1 MIFADKIIE
10 LRKKSGL
17 SQEELAEK
25 MNVSRQSV
33 SKWEGAQSIPD
44 LDKILA
50 LSKIFGV
57 STDYLLK
64 DDFEAEEPVPT
75 DDGDGS
81 FLRKVSMEEAN
92 RFLRLNEKYAPRTAF
107 GVMLCILSPVLL
119 IILAGISEYRPNLFG
134 SLFGNFTITEEFAG
148 GIGCVIMFLIIAAA
162 VTIFITTGQKL
173 KDFEY
178 LEKENIDTDY
188 GVSGMTKERLEAYSS
203 KHTTNLILGTVI
215 CIIAIVPLFL
225 VLAIAGDEDFPAI
238 MSMALLLTI
247 LSFGVGLLTKTS
259 IVNSGFNMLLEQ
271 DEYTREIKS
280 DKKKRRDIMVIY
292 WLIVT
297 AIYIVYVFYARS
309 KVFDDISFYSDWK
322 KNGLVIWAAAGVLC
336 PVVSR
341 IVKMIRK

>member
-1 MIFADKIIE
+1 MILADKIIE

-64 DDFEAEEPVPT
+64 DDFETEEIVST

-81 FLRKVSMEEAN
+81 PLRRVSMEEAN
-92 RFLRLNEKYAPRTAF
+92 RFLRLNEKCAPRTAF
-107 GVMLCILSPVLL
+107 GVMLCVLSPVIL
-119 IILAGISEYRPNLFG
+119 IILMGISEYRPNFFG
-134 SLFGNFTITEEFAG
+134 SFTVTEDFAG
-148 GIGCVIMFLIIAAA
+148 GIGCVIMFLIISAA
-162 VTIFITTGQKL
+162 VTVFITTGQKL

-178 LEKENIDTDY
+178 LEKENIDTEY
-188 GVSGMTKERLEAYSS
+188 GVSGMAKERREAYQSG
-203 KHTTNLILGTVI
+203 HTASLILGTVI
-215 CIIAIVPLFL
+215 CIISIIPLFL
-225 VLAIAGDEDFPAI
+225 VIAVSGDEDFPAV
-238 MSMALLLTI
+238 MSMGLLLAI
-247 LSFGVGLLTKTS
+247 CSFGVYLLTKTS
-259 IVNSGFNMLLEQ
+259 VINSGFNMLLEE
-271 DEYTREIKS
+271 DDYTREIKS

-292 WLIVT
+292 WLIV
-297 AIYIVYVFYARS
+297 AAVYVGYLWYSRS
-309 KVFDDISFYSDWK
+309 LMFGGEVREWSR
-322 KNGLVIWAAAGVLC
+322 NGLVIWITAGIMC

>member
-1 MIFADKIIE
+1 MILADKIIE

-64 DDFEAEEPVPT
+64 DDFETAELVPT
-75 DDGDGS
+75 DDSDGS
-81 FLRKVSMEEAN
+81 PLRRVSMEEAN

-119 IILAGISEYRPNLFG
+119 IILAGISEYRPNFFG
-134 SLFGNFTITEEFAG
+134 GFTITEDFAG
-148 GIGCVIMFLIIAAA
+148 GIGCVVMFLIVAAA

-173 KDFEY
+173 KDFDY
-178 LEKENIDTDY
+178 LEKENIDTEY
-188 GVSGMTKERLEAYSS
+188 GVSGMAKERREAYQS
-203 KHTTNLILGTVI
+203 KHTTSLILGTVI
-215 CIIAIVPLFL
+215 CIISIVPLFL
-225 VLAIAGDEDFPAI
+225 VIAVSGDEDFPAV
-238 MSMALLLTI
+238 MSMALLLAI
-247 LSFGVGLLTKTS
+247 CSFGVYLLTKTS
-259 IVNSGFNMLLEQ
+259 VINSGFNMLLEE
-271 DEYTREIKS
+271 DDYTREIKS

-297 AIYIVYVFYARS
+297 AIYIGYIWYVRS
-309 KVFDDISFYSDWK
+309 HAFDDISFYSDWK
-322 KNGLVIWAAAGVLC
+322 KSGLVIWAAAGVLC

-341 IVKMIRK
+341 IVKLIKK

>member
-1 MIFADKIIE
+1 MILADKIIE

-64 DDFEAEEPVPT
+64 DDFETAEIVPT
-75 DDGDGS
+75 DDSDGS
-81 FLRKVSMEEAN
+81 PLRRVSMEEAN
-92 RFLRLNEKYAPRTAF
+92 RFLSLNEKYAPRTAF

-119 IILAGISEYRPNLFG
+119 IILMGISEYRPNFFG
-134 SLFGNFTITEEFAG
+134 GFTITEEFAG
-148 GIGCVIMFLIIAAA
+148 GIGCVVMFLIIAAA
-162 VTIFITTGQKL
+162 VTIFITTGQRL
-173 KDFEY
+173 KDFDY
-178 LEKENIDTDY
+178 LEKENIDTEY
-188 GVSGMTKERLEAYSS
+188 GVSGMAKERREAYQS
-203 KHTTNLILGTVI
+203 KHTTSLILGTVI
-215 CIIAIVPLFL
+215 CIISIIPLFL
-225 VLAIAGDEDFPAI
+225 VIAVSGDEDFPAVI
-238 MSMALLLTI
+238 SMALLLAI
-247 LSFGVGLLTKTS
+247 CSFGVYLLTKTS
-259 IVNSGFNMLLEQ
+259 IINSGFKIILEE
-271 DEYTREIKS
+271 DDYTREIKS

-297 AIYIVYVFYARS
+297 AIYIGYIWYARS
-309 KVFDDISFYSDWK
+309 HAFDDISFYSDWK
-322 KNGLVIWAAAGVLC
+322 KSGLVIWAAAGVLC

-341 IVKMIRK
+341 IVKMIKK

>member
-1 MIFADKIIE
+1 MILADKIIE

-64 DDFEAEEPVPT
+64 DDFEAEEPIQT

-81 FLRKVSMEEAN
+81 PLRRVSMEEAN

-119 IILAGISEYRPNLFG
+119 IILAGISEYRPNFFG
-134 SLFGNFTITEEFAG
+134 GFTITEDFAG
-148 GIGCVIMFLIIAAA
+148 GIGCVILFLIIAAA

-188 GVSGMTKERLEAYSS
+188 GVSGMAKERRDAYQP

-225 VLAIAGDEDFPAI
+225 VLAISGDADFPAV

-247 LSFGVGLLTKTS
+247 LSFGVNLLTRTS
-259 IVNSGFNMLLEQ
+259 IINSGFNMLLEE

-280 DKKKRRDIMVIY
+280 DKKKCRDIMVIY

-297 AIYIVYVFYARS
+297 AIYICYVWYARS
-309 KVFDDISFYSDWK
+309 HVFDDISFYSDWK
-322 KNGLVIWAAAGVLC
+322 QSGLVIWAAAGVLC

>member
-10 LRKKSGL
+10 LRKKSGM

-64 DDFEAEEPVPT
+64 DDFEGEEYLSAEDADAP
-75 DDGDGS
+75 S
-81 FLRKVSMEEAN
+81 LRKVSMEEAN
-92 RFLRLNEKYAPRTAF
+92 RFLRVNEQCAPKTAL
-107 GVMLCILSPVLL
+107 GVSLCILSPIVL
-119 IILAGISEYRPNLFG
+119 IIMAAFSDYRPDFFG
-134 SLFGNFTITEEFAG
+134 SFTVTENLAG
-148 GIGCVIMFLIIAAA
+148 GIGTAVLLTIIAAA
-162 VTIFITTGQKL
+162 VVIFLSNGQKL

-178 LEKENIDTDY
+178 LENEGIDTGY
-188 GVSGMTKERLEAYSS
+188 GVSGMVKERQAAYSQ
-203 KHTTNLILGTVI
+203 KHTKNLILGTVI
-215 CIIAIVPLFL
+215 CILSVIPMFLAAITDDDFTAVMGFALFMAICSVGVYIL
-225 VLAIAGDEDFPAI
+225 VI
-238 MSMALLLTI
+238 
-247 LSFGVGLLTKTS
+247 TS
-259 IVNSGFNMLLEQ
+259 IINSGFSILLET
-271 DEYTREIKS
+271 DDYSREKKS
-280 DKKKRRDIMVIY
+280 DKRKRRDIMAIY

-297 AIYIVYVFYARS
+297 AVYVGYLWYCRS
-309 KVFDDISFYSDWK
+309 LMFSGEVREWS
-322 KNGLVIWAAAGVLC
+322 KNSLIIWITAGIMC

>member
-1 MIFADKIIE
+1 MILADKIIE

-64 DDFEAEEPVPT
+64 DDFEMEEIVPT

-81 FLRKVSMEEAN
+81 SLRRVSMEEAN

-119 IILAGISEYRPNLFG
+119 IILTGISEYRPDLFKG
-134 SLFGNFTITEEFAG
+134 FTITEDFAG

-173 KDFEY
+173 KDFDY

-188 GVSGMTKERLEAYSS
+188 GVSGMAKERREAYQS
-203 KHTTNLILGTVI
+203 KHTTSLILGTVI

-225 VLAIAGDEDFPAI
+225 VLAIAGDEDFSAV
-238 MSMALLLTI
+238 MGMALLLTI
-247 LSFGVGLLTKTS
+247 LSFGVSLLTKTS
-259 IVNSGFNMLLEQ
+259 IINSGFNMLLEE

-309 KVFDDISFYSDWK
+309 RVFDDISFYSDWK

-341 IVKMIRK
+341 IVKIIRK

>member
-1 MIFADKIIE
+1 MILADKIIE

-44 LDKILA
+44 LDKIIA

-64 DDFEAEEPVPT
+64 DDFECEEYLPAEDADAP
-75 DDGDGS
+75 S
-81 FLRKVSMEEAN
+81 LRKVSMEEAN
-92 RFLRLNEKYAPRTAF
+92 RFLRLNEKCAPRTAF

-119 IILAGISEYRPNLFG
+119 IILAGISDYRPNFFG
-134 SLFGNFTITEEFAG
+134 DFTVTENFAG
-148 GIGCVIMFLIIAAA
+148 GVGCVIMFLIIAAA

-178 LEKENIDTDY
+178 LEKENIDTEY
-188 GVSGMTKERLEAYSS
+188 GVSGMAKERRETYQS
-203 KHTTNLILGTVI
+203 KHTTSLILGTVI
-215 CIIAIVPLFL
+215 CIISIVPLFL
-225 VLAIAGDEDFPAI
+225 VVAMSGDEDFPAV

-247 LSFGVGLLTKTS
+247 CSFGVYLLTKTS
-259 IVNSGFNMLLEQ
+259 IIKSGFDMLLEE
-271 DEYTREIKS
+271 DDYTRETKS

-292 WLIVT
+292 WMIVT
-297 AIYIVYVFYARS
+297 AVYMGYLWYSRSLMYSGDAREWS
-309 KVFDDISFYSDWK
+309 
-322 KNGLVIWAAAGVLC
+322 KNGLIIWITAGIMC
-336 PVVSR
+336 PVVKR
-341 IVKMIRK
+341 IIKMIRK

>member
-1 MIFADKIIE
+1 MILADKIIE

-64 DDFEAEEPVPT
+64 DDFEAEELVPT

-81 FLRKVSMEEAN
+81 PLRRVSMEEGN

-107 GVMLCILSPVLL
+107 GVMLCILSPVIL
-119 IILAGISEYRPNLFG
+119 IILAGISDYRPNFFG
-134 SLFGNFTITEEFAG
+134 GFTVTENFAG
-148 GIGCVIMFLIIAAA
+148 GVGVTIMLLMIAAA

-173 KDFEY
+173 KDFDY
-178 LEKENIDTDY
+178 LEKENIDTEY
-188 GVSGMTKERLEAYSS
+188 GVSGMAKERREAYQS
-203 KHTTNLILGTVI
+203 KHTTSLILGTVI
-215 CIIAIVPLFL
+215 CIISIVPLFL
-225 VLAIAGDEDFPAI
+225 VIAVSGDEDFPAV
-238 MSMALLLTI
+238 MSMALLLAI
-247 LSFGVGLLTKTS
+247 CSAGVYLLTKTS
-259 IVNSGFNMLLEQ
+259 IINSGFNMLLEE
-271 DEYTREIKS
+271 DDYTREIKS

-292 WLIVT
+292 WLIV
-297 AIYIVYVFYARS
+297 AAVYMGYLWYSRSLMYGGDAREWS
-309 KVFDDISFYSDWK
+309 R
-322 KNGLVIWAAAGVLC
+322 NGLIIWITAGIMC

-341 IVKMIRK
+341 IIKMIHK

>member
-1 MIFADKIIE
+1 MILADKIIE

-64 DDFEAEEPVPT
+64 DDFETAEIVPT
-75 DDGDGS
+75 DDSDGS
-81 FLRKVSMEEAN
+81 PLRRVSMEEAN
-92 RFLRLNEKYAPRTAF
+92 RFLSLNEKYAPRTAF

-119 IILAGISEYRPNLFG
+119 IILAGISEYRPNFFG
-134 SLFGNFTITEEFAG
+134 GFTITEDFAG
-148 GIGCVIMFLIIAAA
+148 GIGCVVMFLIVAAA
-162 VTIFITTGQKL
+162 VTIFITTGQRL
-173 KDFEY
+173 KDFDY
-178 LEKENIDTDY
+178 LEKENIDTEY
-188 GVSGMTKERLEAYSS
+188 GVSGMAKERREAYQS
-203 KHTTNLILGTVI
+203 KHTTSLILGTVI
-215 CIIAIVPLFL
+215 CIISIVPLFL
-225 VLAIAGDEDFPAI
+225 VIAVSGDEDFPAV
-238 MSMALLLTI
+238 MSMALLLAI
-247 LSFGVGLLTKTS
+247 CSFGVYLLTKTS
-259 IVNSGFNMLLEQ
+259 VINSGFNMLLEE
-271 DEYTREIKS
+271 DDYTREIKS

-297 AIYIVYVFYARS
+297 AIYIGYIWYARS
-309 KVFDDISFYSDWK
+309 HAFDDISFYSDWK
-322 KNGLVIWAAAGVLC
+322 KSGLVIWAAAGVLC

>member
-1 MIFADKIIE
+1 MILADKIIE

-64 DDFEAEEPVPT
+64 DDFETAEIVPT
-75 DDGDGS
+75 DDSDGS
-81 FLRKVSMEEAN
+81 PLRRVSMEEAN
-92 RFLRLNEKYAPRTAF
+92 RFLSLNEKYAPRTAF

-119 IILAGISEYRPNLFG
+119 IILAGISEYRPNFFG
-134 SLFGNFTITEEFAG
+134 GFTITEEFAG
-148 GIGCVIMFLIIAAA
+148 GIGCVVMFLIVAAA
-162 VTIFITTGQKL
+162 VTIFITTGQRL
-173 KDFEY
+173 KDFDY
-178 LEKENIDTDY
+178 LEKENIDTEY
-188 GVSGMTKERLEAYSS
+188 GVSGMAKERREAYQS
-203 KHTTNLILGTVI
+203 KHTTSLILGTVI
-215 CIIAIVPLFL
+215 CIISIVPLFL
-225 VLAIAGDEDFPAI
+225 VIAVSGDEDFPAV
-238 MSMALLLTI
+238 MSMALLLAI
-247 LSFGVGLLTKTS
+247 CSFGVYLLTKTS
-259 IVNSGFNMLLEQ
+259 VINSGFNMLLEE
-271 DEYTREIKS
+271 DDYTREIKS

-297 AIYIVYVFYARS
+297 AIYIGYIWYARS
-309 KVFDDISFYSDWK
+309 HAFDDISFYSDWK
-322 KNGLVIWAAAGVLC
+322 KSGLVIWAAAGVLC

>member
-1 MIFADKIIE
+1 MILADKIIE

-81 FLRKVSMEEAN
+81 PLRRVSMEEAN

-119 IILAGISEYRPNLFG
+119 IILAGISEYRPDLFRD
-134 SLFGNFTITEEFAG
+134 FTITEDFAG
-148 GIGCVIMFLIIAAA
+148 GIGCVIMFFIIAAA

-188 GVSGMTKERLEAYSS
+188 GVSGMAKERREAYQS
-203 KHTTNLILGTVI
+203 KHTTSLILGTVI

-225 VLAIAGDEDFPAI
+225 VIAIAGDEDFPAV

-247 LSFGVGLLTKTS
+247 LSFGVSLLTKTS
-259 IVNSGFNMLLEQ
+259 IINSGFNMLLEE

-292 WLIVT
+292 WLVVT

-309 KVFDDISFYSDWK
+309 RIFDDVSFYSDWK

>member
-1 MIFADKIIE
+1 
-10 LRKKSGL
+10 
-17 SQEELAEK
+17 

-64 DDFEAEEPVPT
+64 DDFETEEIVPT
-75 DDGDGS
+75 DDGDS
-81 FLRKVSMEEAN
+81 SPLRRVSMEEAN

-119 IILAGISEYRPNLFG
+119 IILTGISEYRPNFFG
-134 SLFGNFTITEEFAG
+134 GFTITEDFAG

-173 KDFEY
+173 KNFEY

-188 GVSGMTKERLEAYSS
+188 GVSGMAKERREAYQS
-203 KHTTNLILGTVI
+203 KHTTSLILGTVI

-225 VLAIAGDEDFPAI
+225 VLAIAGDEDFPAV

-247 LSFGVGLLTKTS
+247 LSFGVSLLTKTS
-259 IVNSGFNMLLEQ
+259 IINSGFNMLLEE

-280 DKKKRRDIMVIY
+280 DKKKHRDIMVIY
-292 WLIVT
+292 WLVVT

-309 KVFDDISFYSDWK
+309 HYFDDISFYSDWK
-322 KNGLVIWAAAGVLC
+322 KSGLVIWAAAGVLC

-341 IVKMIRK
+341 IVKMAGNSRRR

>member
-1 MIFADKIIE
+1 MILADKIIE

-64 DDFEAEEPVPT
+64 DDFETAEAVPT

-81 FLRKVSMEEAN
+81 PMRRVSMEEAN

-119 IILAGISEYRPNLFG
+119 IILAGISDYRPNFFG
-134 SLFGNFTITEEFAG
+134 GFTVTEDFAG
-148 GIGCVIMFLIIAAA
+148 GIGCVIMFLIVAAA
-162 VTIFITTGQKL
+162 VTVFITTGQKL
-173 KDFEY
+173 KDFDY
-178 LEKENIDTDY
+178 LEKENIDTEY
-188 GVSGMTKERLEAYSS
+188 GVSGMAKERREAYQS
-203 KHTTNLILGTVI
+203 KHTASLILGTVI
-215 CIIAIVPLFL
+215 CIISIIPLFL
-225 VLAIAGDEDFPAI
+225 VIAVSGDEDFPAV

-247 LSFGVGLLTKTS
+247 CSFGVYLLTKTS
-259 IVNSGFNMLLEQ
+259 IINSGFNMLLEA
-271 DEYTREIKS
+271 DEYTREVKS
-280 DKKKRRDIMVIY
+280 DKRKRRDIMVIY

-297 AIYIVYVFYARS
+297 VVYIGYLWYFRS
-309 KVFDDISFYSDWK
+309 LMYSGEVREWSR
-322 KNGLVIWAAAGVLC
+322 NGLVIWITAGIMC

>member
-1 MIFADKIIE
+1 MILADKIIE

-64 DDFEAEEPVPT
+64 DDFEAAEIVPT
-75 DDGDGS
+75 DDSDGS
-81 FLRKVSMEEAN
+81 PLRRVSMEEAN
-92 RFLRLNEKYAPRTAF
+92 RFLRPNEKYAPRTAF

-119 IILAGISEYRPNLFG
+119 IIFMGISEYRPNFFG
-134 SLFGNFTITEEFAG
+134 GFTITEDFAG

-178 LEKENIDTDY
+178 LEKENIDTEY
-188 GVSGMTKERLEAYSS
+188 GVSGMAKERREAYQS
-203 KHTTNLILGTVI
+203 KHTTSLILGTVI
-215 CIIAIVPLFL
+215 CIISIVPLFL
-225 VLAIAGDEDFPAI
+225 VFALSGDEDFPAV
-238 MSMALLLTI
+238 MSMALLLAI
-247 LSFGVGLLTKTS
+247 CSFGVYLLTKTS
-259 IVNSGFNMLLEQ
+259 VINSGFNMLLEE
-271 DEYTREIKS
+271 DDYTREIKS

-292 WLIVT
+292 WLIV
-297 AIYIVYVFYARS
+297 AAVYVGYLWYSRS
-309 KVFDDISFYSDWK
+309 LMFGGEVREWSR
-322 KNGLVIWAAAGVLC
+322 NGLVIWITAGIMC

>member
-1 MIFADKIIE
+1 MILADKIIE

-64 DDFEAEEPVPT
+64 DDFETEEIVPT
-75 DDGDGS
+75 DDSDGS
-81 FLRKVSMEEAN
+81 PLRRVSMEEAN

-119 IILAGISEYRPNLFG
+119 IILAGISEYRPNFFG
-134 SLFGNFTITEEFAG
+134 GFTITEDFAG
-148 GIGCVIMFLIIAAA
+148 GIGCVVMFLIVAAA
-162 VTIFITTGQKL
+162 VTIFITTGQRI

-178 LEKENIDTDY
+178 LEKENIDTEY
-188 GVSGMTKERLEAYSS
+188 GVSGMAKERREAYSS
-203 KHTTNLILGTVI
+203 KHTTSLILGTVI
-215 CIIAIVPLFL
+215 CIISIVPLFL
-225 VLAIAGDEDFPAI
+225 VVAVSGDEDFPAV
-238 MSMALLLTI
+238 MSMALLLAI
-247 LSFGVGLLTKTS
+247 CSVGVYLLTKTS
-259 IVNSGFNMLLEQ
+259 VINSGFNMLLEE
-271 DEYTREIKS
+271 DDYTREIKS

-292 WLIVT
+292 WLIVAAVYFGYLWYGRNFMYSGEVGEWSKNSLIIWIT
-297 AIYIVYVFYARS
+297 AGIM
-309 KVFDDISFYSDWK
+309 
-322 KNGLVIWAAAGVLC
+322 C

-341 IVKMIRK
+341 IIKMIRK

>member
-1 MIFADKIIE
+1 MILADKIIE

-64 DDFEAEEPVPT
+64 DDFETEEIVPT
-75 DDGDGS
+75 DDSDGS
-81 FLRKVSMEEAN
+81 PLRRVSMEEAN
-92 RFLRLNEKYAPRTAF
+92 RFLSLNEKYAPRTAF

-119 IILAGISEYRPNLFG
+119 IILAGISEYRPNFFG
-134 SLFGNFTITEEFAG
+134 GFTITEEFAG
-148 GIGCVIMFLIIAAA
+148 GIGCVVMFLIIAAA
-162 VTIFITTGQKL
+162 VTIFITTGQRL
-173 KDFEY
+173 KDFDY
-178 LEKENIDTDY
+178 LEKENIDTEY
-188 GVSGMTKERLEAYSS
+188 GVSGMAKERREAYQS
-203 KHTTNLILGTVI
+203 KHTTSLILGTVI
-215 CIIAIVPLFL
+215 CIISIVPLFL
-225 VLAIAGDEDFPAI
+225 VIAVSGDEDFPAV
-238 MSMALLLTI
+238 MSMALLLAI
-247 LSFGVGLLTKTS
+247 CSLGVYLLTKTS
-259 IVNSGFNMLLEQ
+259 VINSGFNMLLEE
-271 DEYTREIKS
+271 DDYTREIKS

-297 AIYIVYVFYARS
+297 AIYIGYIWYARS
-309 KVFDDISFYSDWK
+309 HAFDDISFYSDWK
-322 KNGLVIWAAAGVLC
+322 KSGLVIWAAAGVLC

>member
-1 MIFADKIIE
+1 MILADKIIE

-64 DDFEAEEPVPT
+64 DDFETEEIVPT

-81 FLRKVSMEEAN
+81 HLRRVSMEEAN

-107 GVMLCILSPVLL
+107 GVMLCILAPVLL
-119 IILAGISEYRPNLFG
+119 IILAGISDYRPNFFG
-134 SLFGNFTITEEFAG
+134 SFTVTENFAG
-148 GIGCVIMFLIIAAA
+148 GVGCVIMLLIIAAA

-173 KDFEY
+173 KDFDY
-178 LEKENIDTDY
+178 LEKENIDTEY
-188 GVSGMTKERLEAYSS
+188 GVSGMAKERREAYQS
-203 KHTTNLILGTVI
+203 KHTTSLILGTVI
-215 CIIAIVPLFL
+215 CIISIVPLFL
-225 VLAIAGDEDFPAI
+225 VIAVSGDEDFPAV

-247 LSFGVGLLTKTS
+247 CSFGVYLLTKTS
-259 IVNSGFNMLLEQ
+259 VINSGFNMLLEE

-292 WLIVT
+292 WLIV
-297 AIYIVYVFYARS
+297 AAVYVGYLW
-309 KVFDDISFYSDWK
+309 YSRNLMYGGEVREWS
-322 KNGLVIWAAAGVLC
+322 KNGLVIWITAGIMC

>member
-1 MIFADKIIE
+1 MILADKIIE

-64 DDFEAEEPVPT
+64 DDFETAELVPT
-75 DDGDGS
+75 DDSDGS
-81 FLRKVSMEEAN
+81 PLRRVSMEEAN

-119 IILAGISEYRPNLFG
+119 IILAGISEYRPNFFG
-134 SLFGNFTITEEFAG
+134 GFTITEDFAG
-148 GIGCVIMFLIIAAA
+148 GIGCVVMFLIAAAA
-162 VTIFITTGQKL
+162 VTIFITTGQRL
-173 KDFEY
+173 KDFDY
-178 LEKENIDTDY
+178 LEKENIDTEY
-188 GVSGMTKERLEAYSS
+188 GVSGMAKERREAYQS
-203 KHTTNLILGTVI
+203 KHTTSLILGTVI
-215 CIIAIVPLFL
+215 CIISIVPLFL
-225 VLAIAGDEDFPAI
+225 VIAVSGDEDFPAV
-238 MSMALLLTI
+238 MSMALLLAI
-247 LSFGVGLLTKTS
+247 CSFGVYLLTKTS
-259 IVNSGFNMLLEQ
+259 IINSGFNMLLEE
-271 DEYTREIKS
+271 DDYTREIKS

-292 WLIVT
+292 WLIV
-297 AIYIVYVFYARS
+297 AAVYFGYLWYGRNFMYSGEIGEWS
-309 KVFDDISFYSDWK
+309 KNSLI
-322 KNGLVIWAAAGVLC
+322 IWIPAGIMC

-341 IVKMIRK
+341 IKKMIRK